1 MAINFPTSPSVN
13 DIHTVGSRKWQWTG
27 NTWESIMSGAIDPT
41 VGGDLT
47 GTASNAQIAA
57 NAVGSAEIATGAV
70 GSSEIAAGA
79 VDNAALDSDLTFTGE
94 SIIVPVGTT
103 AQRPSSPA
111 NGMLRYNTDLTQ
123 YEAYKNGSWGSLGG
137 STIDQDLDTY
147 IEVETSPG
155 ADNDDIKAYTAGT
168 MRWETDQDGVT
179 TYPAGYLQLPSFTKA
194 QVLAGGLL
202 ECNNATNPKATGQL
216 IFVSDGGASG
226 EPQFWSCNG
235 VADPGWIDIAAQPPE
250 VTAVTSTGAAAN
262 QFDPGATTTI
272 VLSGSNFDNPV
283 QIKVG
288 NVSIASGKI
297 TVNSATQITF
307 IIDPEVI
314 TISATYDISVTNPS
328 GLAAV
333 VSSAL
338 IADRAPKWTS
348 SVANLGY
355 IWENVDISTVPANN
369 TYAVT
374 VASNGTQNVYYINT
388 IETPILELQEG
399 GTYKFDI
406 SDVSCATHDLRLST
420 TADGIHAAGTE
431 YTTGVT
437 TNGTPGQAGAYTEIT
452 VAASAP
458 NLYYYCVAHSVM
470 GGTANTP
477 ATFGFTLLA
486 TDPEATTLAYSWGTS
501 AGNGGSGHGFG
512 SIVSPT
518 INATTGVIGGNMP
531 EVSVDT
537 NVNIT
542 VCAADTVLGGTN
554 NVVCKDYVITSK
566 LNEAPVITSPAT
578 GALGATHNVD
588 GTTTLSY
595 QINATD
601 PEGGGLTYAVT
612 AGALPT
618 GVTLDPNTGLISGI
632 LTIGSVSTQVY
643 NFTVT
648 VSDSAPTP
656 ETVDIAYSLDVLVP
670 FLYRTIITQGYMLGG
685 YIDSS
690 PWKNVN
696 LTIHAT
702 DTTTNLNDHLTRAG
716 DYVNGAFNNNKAF
729 VWGTHDTFGTGN
741 TVCSAFDQFTESGLA
756 DQSVYNIGTS
766 RYDFSVMIDDNE
778 WAYICAGMNGGTAVD
793 VFNLTTETFAGQN
806 VQGGGNAA
814 VGAVPFNATTGRAEG
829 CSGFG
834 DSNTGYGW
842 TNWGVASNWSKM
854 SYATGVWSGASAAI
868 GSNDGW
874 GKSLSTKHGHT
885 YMMQQGNT
893 GHSIAAFNYSN
904 DTTIWTGSTSA
915 GMPVAHGE
923 ENWEMGQDW
932 GYSIGSYISAQSN
945 QSCKVVF
952 STHTFSTGTAGHEA
966 LRPKGHDG
974 ASSGSNS
981 SRAAT

>member
-1 MAINFPTSPSVN
+1 MAINFPDSPSIN
-13 DIHTVGSRKWQWTG
+13 DIHTVGSRQWQWTG

-41 VGGDLT
+41 MGGDLT

-57 NAVGSAEIATGAV
+57 DAVGSA
-70 GSSEIAAGA
+70 EIAAGA

-194 QVLAGGLL
+194 QVTAGGLL

-250 VTAVTSTGAAAN
+250 VTSVTSDGTAAN
-262 QFDPGATTTI
+262 QFDQGVTTTVVI
-272 VLSGSNFDNPV
+272 TGSNFDNPV

-288 NVSIASGKI
+288 SVSIASNKI

-307 IIDPEVI
+307 IIDPEII
-314 TISATYDISVTNPS
+314 TTSTTYDLSVTNLS
-328 GLAAV
+328 GLAVV
-333 VSSAL
+333 VSQAL
-338 IADRAPKWTS
+338 LADRAPTWATS
-348 SVANLGY
+348 IANLGY
-355 IWENVDISTVPANN
+355 IWENVDISTAPANN

-374 VASNGTQNVYYINT
+374 VVGGTKFHINT
-388 IETPILELQEG
+388 IETPALELQEG
-399 GTYKFDI
+399 GIYRFDI
-406 SDVSCATHDLRLST
+406 SDASCATHDLRLST
-420 TADGIHAAGTE
+420 TSDGTHSAGSE

-452 VAASAP
+452 VAASTP
-458 NLYYYCVAHSVM
+458 NLYYYCVAHSGM
-470 GGTANTP
+470 GGVATTP
-477 ATFGFTLLA
+477 ATFGFSLLA
-486 TDPEATTLAYSWGTS
+486 TDPEATTLAYSWGAS
-501 AGNGGSGHGFG
+501 AGNGGSGHGSG

-518 INATTGVIGGNMP
+518 INATTGVIGGTMP
-531 EVSVDT
+531 EVGVDT

-542 VCAADTVLGGTN
+542 VCVADTVSGGTN
-554 NVVCKDYVITSK
+554 NVACKDYVITSK

-578 GALGATHNVD
+578 GALGSSHNVD

-618 GVTLDPNTGLISGI
+618 GISLDPNTGLISGI
-632 LTIGSVSTQVY
+632 LTIGSVTTQIY

-648 VSDSAPTP
+648 VSDTAPVPAT
-656 ETVDIAYSLDVLVP
+656 TDIAYSLDVLVG
-670 FLYRTIITQGYMLGG
+670 FIYRTIIVQGYMLGG
-685 YIDSS
+685 YQSSS

-696 LTIHAT
+696 LTVHAT
-702 DTTTNLNDHLTRAG
+702 DTTIDLGDHMTRG
-716 DYVNGAFNNNKAF
+716 CDYVDGGFNDNKAF

-741 TVCSAFDQFTESGLA
+741 TDCSAFDQFTESGLS
-756 DQSVYNIGTS
+756 DQSVYNLGS
-766 RYDFSVMIDDNE
+766 GRYDTSVMQDDNI
-778 WAYICAGMNGGTAVD
+778 ACYIAGGSYGTFGSRDSQVD
-793 VFNLTTETFAGQN
+793 VFNLTTETFTGLGTSYCAN
-806 VQGGGNAA
+806 YPTTPGN
-814 VGAVPFNATTGRAEG
+814 GRAAG
-829 CSGFG
+829 VSGFG
-834 DSNTGYGW
+834 DNSSSYGW
-842 TNWGVASNWSKM
+842 TNWTAAGNWHKLSFANK
-854 SYATGVWSGASAAI
+854 TWSSASAAI

-874 GKSLSTKHGHT
+874 GKGLSTKHGHS

-893 GHSIAAFNYSN
+893 GFSIAAFTYAN
-904 DTTIWTGSTSA
+904 DTTLWTGSTSPA
-915 GMPVAHGE
+915 MPVAHGE
-923 ENWEMGQDW
+923 ENWENGQDW
-932 GYSIGSYISAQSN
+932 GYSIGSYNGAQVN
-945 QSCKVVF
+945 QSCKVVY

-966 LRPKGHDG
+966 LRPKGHG
-974 ASSGSNS
+974 GCSSGANS
-981 SRAAT
+981 SRAA